1 MLGIYK
7 SIISCLF
14 ITVSLYTFG
23 YIVFGKSNKQDRKKS
38 LDIIAL
44 IISIVLYTFVHLYL
58 KGTTKTLLLCILF
71 MFTLKQIFNIHY
83 AKALFA
89 TIIYTILLII
99 PDLITTAIIVNV
111 FNIEKEKFYS
121 DFAEE

>member
-38 LDIIAL
+38 LEYSIIYFRSL
-44 IISIVLYTFVHLYL
+44 IF
-58 KGTTKTLLLCILF
+58 KRDNK
-71 MFTLKQIFNIHY
+71 N
-83 AKALFA
+83 
-89 TIIYTILLII
+89 TIIMY
-99 PDLITTAIIVNV
+99 IVYV
-111 FNIEKEKFYS
+111 YIETNL
-121 DFAEE
+121 

>member
-58 KGTTKTLLLCILF
+58 KGLHWNKSLISTMQK
-71 MFTLKQIFNIHY
+71 HY
-83 AKALFA
+83 L
-89 TIIYTILLII
+89 
-99 PDLITTAIIVNV
+99 PP
-111 FNIEKEKFYS
+111 
-121 DFAEE
+121 